1 MPKRVFTLSRP
12 PAVAASLITALLF
25 SASAALANSET
36 QGAQS
41 PEKRQLVDLW
51 QPGDSGERMNIR
63 GRVTSLD
70 GTPLGGINIE
80 IRQPN
85 GDGQWDE
92 QYRTTLT
99 TDDKGRYQFG
109 SVVPVSQYCGD
120 PHVEVVV
127 YQNGW
132 EYFDDKIV
140 FQQDFGSNSH
150 FYGEGTPVFLEE
162 SEVNGETIKYGRFDI
177 MLSPE

>member
-1 MPKRVFTLSRP
+1 MQTRGPKNRLL
-12 PAVAASLITALLF
+12 PAIAATLF
-25 SASAALANSET
+25 SAALVTASGALANSD
-36 QGAQS
+36 GAAEAE
-41 PEKRQLVDLW
+41 PKRKLVDMW

-70 GTPLGGINIE
+70 GTPLSGINIE

-92 QYRTTLT
+92 QYHTTLT

-109 SVVPVSQYCGD
+109 SVVPTSHFCGD

-127 YQNGW
+127 YQDGFS
-132 EYFDDKIV
+132 YYDDKMV
-140 FQQDFGSNSH
+140 FQEDTSSDNLY
-150 FYGEGTPVFLEE
+150 YGDGTRVFLEE
-162 SEVNGETIKYGRFDI
+162 SEVNGEVIKYGRFDI